1 MIGRLLLKR
10 LPFKGLPLRKLLF
23 GLIGPIAAFAAGAA
37 LAQGRSMPPPPA
49 APVTTYRP
57 DQATCQSDNML
68 GAYRRQLQQFAGQS
82 TKVLLRLRQ
91 VQLEMAEASLK
102 DCASQNLLSRDEAD
116 RIWRKL
122 QAMPLPQPAASQRP

>member
-1 MIGRLLLKR
+1 MIRQVLLSLI
-10 LPFKGLPLRKLLF
+10 
-23 GLIGPIAAFAAGAA
+23 GLIGALSPGAA